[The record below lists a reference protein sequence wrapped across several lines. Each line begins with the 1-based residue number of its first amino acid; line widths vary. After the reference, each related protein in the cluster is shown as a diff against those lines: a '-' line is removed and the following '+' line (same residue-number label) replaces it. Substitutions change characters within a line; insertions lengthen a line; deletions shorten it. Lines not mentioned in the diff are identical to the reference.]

1 MGITINTDLYLL
13 CSMFNIS
20 MKKLSNEY
28 SGMTV
33 EQIMQKEAEQGN
45 TAAARFDSAVLSDPV
60 KLIELFELNDPG
72 NKYAILNNMNQDDLD
87 NLLPLLNDK
96 DLIQGLQFFNK
107 DKLLNLMGNL
117 PQEQILNLTLN
128 MFSQEH
134 LMQLLPDE
142 QINNVLMSNDID
154 KDMEMQYIK
163 TLPPQIMALMLE
175 SATGQ
180 SVMDSSNANMDG
192 TYNLDAKNLYN
203 QLTVLP
209 DDKFQEAMLSIPPQT
224 KRDFVL
230 KLTKEN
236 PKLYQSINPQALL
249 GVIDEKKDKQDII
262 RYANVIKTD
271 NLVKMVQQ
279 LPKELTAVV
288 LTQLD
293 TNIFANK
300 LLSGFK
306 NILSQIIAG

>member
-72 NKYAILNNMNQDDLD
+72 NKYAILNNMNQDDLE

-142 QINNVLMSNDID
+142 QINNVLMSNDLD
-154 KDMEMQYIK
+154 KDMEMQYLK

-180 SVMDSSNANMDG
+180 SVMDSSNVNMDG

-262 RYANVIKTD
+262 RYANVLKTD
-271 NLVKMVQQ
+271 SLVKMVKQ